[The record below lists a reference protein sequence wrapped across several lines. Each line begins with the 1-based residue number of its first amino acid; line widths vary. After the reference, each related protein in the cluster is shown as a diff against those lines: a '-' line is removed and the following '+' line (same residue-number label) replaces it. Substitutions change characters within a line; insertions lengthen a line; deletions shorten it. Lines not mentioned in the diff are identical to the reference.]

1 MIENKKEEWGDKLR
15 VIAFGIDKDQA
26 KLKEAI
32 AAKGLTAFEHYS
44 VKKDEENK
52 VMKYFRV

>member
-1 MIENKKEEWGDKLR
+1 M
-15 VIAFGIDKDQA
+15 IAFGIDKDQA